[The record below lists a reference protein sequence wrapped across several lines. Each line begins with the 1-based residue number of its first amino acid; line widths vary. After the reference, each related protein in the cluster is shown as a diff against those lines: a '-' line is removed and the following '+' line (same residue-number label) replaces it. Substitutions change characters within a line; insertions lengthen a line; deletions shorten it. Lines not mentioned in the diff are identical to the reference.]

1 MDWNNPILVVAVA
14 LGSALIFFVVGW
26 FVGRSLIRAKF
37 AAAQKDAEKIVADA
51 RKEAET
57 MFKEKMLELK
67 DEQLRLRTD
76 LENEI
81 RQKRDELARMERSL
95 KDRDGIMKTKSE
107 ELDRKNKEVERLVQ
121 SNTQR
126 EKAMQQKQAKLDA
139 MEAES
144 QAVLERVAGLTKEQA
159 LEELK
164 ESLLEK
170 ARESTAELVKD
181 MRDKARMNANK
192 EAREV
197 VIAAI
202 QRSAADHAVES
213 TVSVVQIPNDEIK
226 GRIIGREGRNIRAF
240 EMATGADII
249 VDDTPEA
256 VIVSAFDPLRREVAR
271 MALERLMADGRIHP
285 GRIEELVKKC
295 EKEMQEQLV
304 QIGDNACH
312 EAGVSGLHPELIKLL
327 GRLKFRTSYGQNIQQ
342 HSIEVAH
349 LTGLMGAQCGLDPKL
364 GRRSGLL
371 HDIGKAIDRFTEG
384 THVQIGVE
392 LAKKYREPKVVIN
405 TIGAHHGDEEFTSPI
420 AVLAQAADAISGSR
434 PGARR
439 ETLEIYIQ
447 RLHKLEEITN
457 GFRGVQR
464 SYAIQAGREVRVLVE
479 PERVTDAMAEVMA
492 MDIAKKIESDMEYPG
507 QIKVTVLREFRAT
520 GVAK

>member
-1 MDWNNPILVVAVA
+1 MNSTVVIVAIA
-14 LGSALIFFVVGW
+14 LGSALLFFVVGW
-26 FVGRSLIRAKF
+26 FVGRSLIRANF
-37 AAAQKDAEKIVADA
+37 AAAQKDAERIVADA
-51 RKEAET
+51 QKQAET
-57 MFKEKMLELK
+57 LFKEKMLELK

-76 LENEI
+76 MENDI
-81 RQKRDELARMERSL
+81 RQKRDELARLERSL
-95 KDRDGIMKTKSE
+95 KDREGIARTKGE

-126 EKAMQQKQAKLDA
+126 EKALQQKQAKIDA
-139 MEAES
+139 QEAET

-164 ESLLEK
+164 ESLLDK

-181 MRDKARMNANK
+181 MRDKARLEANK
-192 EAREV
+192 EAREI

-240 EMATGADII
+240 EMATGVDII

-312 EAGVSGLHPELIKLL
+312 DAGVSGLHPELIKLL
-327 GRLKFRTSYGQNIQQ
+327 GRLKFRTSYGQNILQ

-349 LTGLMGAQCGLDPKL
+349 LTGLMCAQLGLDPKL
-364 GRRSGLL
+364 GRRAGLL

-392 LAKKYREPKVVIN
+392 LAKKYREAKVVIN
-405 TIGAHHGDEEFTSPI
+405 TIAAHHGDEEFTSPI
-420 AVLAQAADAISGSR
+420 AILAQAADAISGAR

-464 SYAIQAGREVRVLVE
+464 SYAIQAGREVRVVVE
-479 PERVTDAMAEVMA
+479 PERITDAMAEIMA
-492 MDIAKKIESDMEYPG
+492 MEIAKKIESDMEYPG

>member
-1 MDWNNPILVVAVA
+1 MNFDNPVA
-14 LGSALIFFVVGW
+14 LLAIGVVTDIIFFLLGW
-26 FVGRSLIRAKF
+26 FIGRRLIKAKL
-37 AAAQKDAEKIVADA
+37 AASRQEADRIIADA
-51 RKEAET
+51 QKEAET
-57 MFKEKMLELK
+57 IFKEKMLELK
-67 DEQLRLRTD
+67 DEQLQLRGS
-76 LENEI
+76 LEAEL
-81 RQKRDELARMERSL
+81 RQKQDDIARTERSL
-95 KDRDGIMKTKSE
+95 KDREQNVRTRTEDLDKKTKE
-107 ELDRKNKEVERLVQ
+107 ADRLVQ
-121 SNTQR
+121 SNTAK
-126 EKAMQQKQAKLDA
+126 EKALQQKQSRIDSL
-139 MEAES
+139 EAEA
-144 QAVLERVAGLTKEQA
+144 QTALERVAGLSKEQA

-170 ARESTAELVKD
+170 AREATAEMIKE

-192 EAREV
+192 EARELV
-197 VIAAI
+197 VSAI

-213 TVSVVQIPNDEIK
+213 TVSVVPIPNDEIK

-240 EMATGADII
+240 EQVTGVDII

-304 QIGDNACH
+304 QTGDAACH
-312 EAGVSGLHPELIKLL
+312 EAGVAGLHPEIIKLL
-327 GRLKFRTSYGQNIQQ
+327 GRLKFRTSYGQNILQ

-349 LTGLMGAQCGLDPKL
+349 LTGLMCAQLGLDAKL
-364 GRRSGLL
+364 GRRAGLL
-371 HDIGKAIDRFTEG
+371 HDLGKAIDRFTEG

-405 TIGAHHGDEEFTSPI
+405 AIAAHHGDEEFISPI
-420 AVLAQAADAISGSR
+420 GVLAQAADAVSGAR

-447 RLHKLEEITN
+447 RLQKLEEITN
-457 GFRGVQR
+457 NFRGVQR
-464 SYAIQAGREVRVLVE
+464 AFAIQAGREVRVVVE
-479 PERVTDAMAEVMA
+479 PEKVTDAMAEVMA
-492 MDIAKKIESDMEYPG
+492 IDIAKKIESELEYPG

>member
-1 MDWNNPILVVAVA
+1 MNNTIVVAAIA
-14 LGSALIFFVVGW
+14 LASALLFFVVGW

-37 AAAQKDAEKIVADA
+37 AAAQKDAERIVADA
-51 RKEAET
+51 QKEAET
-57 MFKEKMLELK
+57 TFKEKMLELK
-67 DEQLRLRTD
+67 NEQLHLRTE
-76 LENEI
+76 LENEM
-81 RQKRDELARMERSL
+81 RQKRDELARMDRSL
-95 KDRDGIMKTKSE
+95 KDRELIVKNKGED
-107 ELDRKNKEVERLVQ
+107 LDRKNKEVERLVQ

-126 EKAMQQKQAKLDA
+126 EKAMQQKQAKIDA
-139 MEAES
+139 MEAET

-159 LEELK
+159 LDELK

-181 MRDKARMNANK
+181 MRDKARLTAAK
-192 EAREV
+192 EAKEV

-240 EMATGADII
+240 EMATGVDII

-256 VIVSAFDPLRREVAR
+256 VIISAFDPLRREIAR

-295 EKEMQEQLV
+295 EKEMMEQLV

-327 GRLKFRTSYGQNIQQ
+327 GRLKFRTSYGQNILQ

-349 LTGLMGAQCGLDPKL
+349 LTGLMCAQCGLDAKL

-405 TIGAHHGDEEFTSPI
+405 TIAAHHGDEEFISPI
-420 AVLAQAADAISGSR
+420 AVLAQAADAISGAR

-479 PERVTDAMAEVMA
+479 PERITDAMAEVMA